1 MGHDDVVQG
10 RGAGVWWNEG
20 DLRPVVVATASPSGA
35 EAVFCWR
42 MVSGFCSDSG
52 WNGQVPYSYTLSW
65 SMGMV
70 VSLPV
75 SAAAAVSVGDPAY
88 GHPVAPGLWQS
99 PATVETS
106 PKGIVVV

>member
-10 RGAGVWWNEG
+10 RGAGVWWDEG

-88 GHPVAPGLWQS
+88 GHPVAAG
-99 PATVETS
+99 TVAIPFNRRDFS
-106 PKGIVVV
+106 